1 MKRVVLVAF
10 LCAVVL
16 AIAAPPH
23 GSSAAGFSGSGS
35 GTAGDP
41 YMITTVGQLQE
52 MENNLTA
59 HYALGNDIDASGTVN
74 WNGGAGFEPVGT
86 KASMFTG
93 SLDGRGYRITDL
105 YIDRSGTDNVGL
117 FGYVGSGG
125 VVKNV
130 GLENENVRGSWF
142 TGGLVGVNWGI
153 VSNSY
158 SIGPV
163 NGNDGVGGLVGGNAG
178 TVSNSYSIGPVVGD
192 NYVGGLVGQ
201 NDGTVSNCYSTGPV
215 SGGNGAGGLVGYNEG
230 TVSNCY
236 STGPVSG
243 GNGAG
248 GLVGYN
254 DYTVSNSY
262 STGSVSGDNW
272 AGGLVGGNA
281 GAVSNC
287 YSTGPVSGNYRVGGL
302 VGINWGI
309 VSNCYST
316 GPVVGCYGAGG
327 LVGINWG
334 IVSNS
339 FWDTQTSGQA
349 TSDGGTSKTTENM
362 KNVRTYTDL
371 AWSGGLSSAWDFVGN
386 PYDDTGNGDI
396 WGINPDVNDGYPFLT
411 GVTPAAVPPEE
422 FPWGLVIGIIAA
434 IVIAIVIVALLY
446 KRRH

>member
-1 MKRVVLVAF
+1 MKRAVLVAF

-52 MENNLTA
+52 MENSLTA

-125 VVKNV
+125 VVENV
-130 GLENENVRGSWF
+130 ELENENVRGSWF

-153 VSNSY
+153 ISNSY
-158 SIGPV
+158 STGPV
-163 NGNDGVGGLVGGNAG
+163 SGNGDVGGLVGYNGG
-178 TVSNSYSIGPVVGD
+178 TVSNNYSTGAVVGD
-192 NYVGGLVGQ
+192 NYVGGLVG
-201 NDGTVSNCYSTGPV
+201 N
-215 SGGNGAGGLVGYNEG
+215 
-230 TVSNCY
+230 
-236 STGPVSG
+236 
-243 GNGAG
+243 
-248 GLVGYN
+248 
-254 DYTVSNSY
+254 
-262 STGSVSGDNW
+262 
-272 AGGLVGGNA
+272 
-281 GAVSNC
+281 
-287 YSTGPVSGNYRVGGL
+287 
-302 VGINWGI
+302 
-309 VSNCYST
+309 
-316 GPVVGCYGAGG
+316 
-327 LVGINWG
+327 NWG

-349 TSDGGTSKTTENM
+349 TSNGGTGKITENM

-386 PYDDTGNGDI
+386 PYDDTRNGDI
-396 WGINPDVNDGYPFLT
+396 WGINPDVNDGYPFLM